1 MNRPARTILAS
12 LLASLGV
19 LAMSTAAA
27 PPPPTG
33 GAPGGL
39 AGVWGAFQAQL
50 TLTDSGGRLET
61 ECSSIELQA
70 PTPTVDG
77 HFTMLGEVEAF
88 QPGPN
93 RNPDSA
99 PKRTKARFEGRV
111 EGNALQLTMYGASNA
126 PPQQFTLKRNLKARL
141 IRCY

>member
-1 MNRPARTILAS
+1 MNRPASTLLAT
-12 LLASLGV
+12 LLASLGM

-27 PPPPTG
+27 PPPPPTD
-33 GAPGGL
+33 GL

-70 PTPTVDG
+70 PTPAADG
-77 HFTMLGEVEAF
+77 SFTMLGEVEAF

-93 RNPDSA
+93 RDPDTP
-99 PKRTKARFEGRV
+99 PKRSKARFEGRV
-111 EGNALQLTMYGASNA
+111 DGNALQLTMYGASNT
-126 PPQQFTLKRNLKARL
+126 PPQQFTLKRNLKTRL

>member
-1 MNRPARTILAS
+1 MNRPASTILAS

-33 GAPGGL
+33 GL
-39 AGVWGAFQAQL
+39 AGVWGAFQTQL

-61 ECSSIELQA
+61 DCSSIDLQA
-70 PTPTVDG
+70 PTPTADG
-77 HFTMLGEVEAF
+77 RFTMLGQVEAF

-93 RNPDSA
+93 RDPDS
-99 PKRTKARFEGRV
+99 PPERTAARFEGRV

-126 PPQQFTLKRNLKARL
+126 PPQHFTLKRNLKARL